1 MALQALDYLMMA
13 EALRHAAR
21 GERDSSPNP
30 CVGCVI
36 AKDGKVIGHGHSQ
49 VAGGAHA
56 EVMALTMAGAAAR
69 GATVYVTL
77 EPCSHFGKT
86 PPCADALIQA
96 QVARVV
102 VALRDPNPLVAGQGL
117 ARLEQHGIAVVVG
130 VLSDAALEHHKGF
143 FNRMILKKPWVRI
156 KTAASL
162 DGRIALK
169 DGESKWIT
177 GAAARSDVQSLRA
190 RSCAMITSVETVLA
204 DDPQLNVRE
213 FPVARQP
220 WKVILDSQMRTPCNA
235 KILEQGKVIL
245 FAAKESERRFELEA
259 CGVEVLVM
267 PDALTERVDL
277 ASALAFLAQR
287 GCNEVTI
294 EAGGQLCGAFLQAGL
309 VDEMVI
315 YQAPVL
321 LGEGLPLANFTLS
334 QLTDQLKPQVY
345 ERRMVGLDQRI
356 TLRFSDTQST
366 LHAVKESI
374 NV

>member
-1 MALQALDYLMMA
+1 MGPQAIDYLMMA
-13 EALRHAAR
+13 EALRYTAL
-21 GERDSSPNP
+21 GEWTSSPNP

-36 AKDGKVIGHGHSQ
+36 AKDGVVLGFGHSQ

-56 EVMALTMAGAAAR
+56 EVMALRMAGDDAR

-86 PPCADALIQA
+86 PPCADALVQA

-117 ARLEQHGIAVVVG
+117 ARLKQHGVEVEVG
-130 VLSDAALEHHKGF
+130 VLHAAALEHHKGF
-143 FNRMILKKPWVRI
+143 FSRMILQKPWVRI

-169 DGESKWIT
+169 DGQSKWIT
-177 GAAARSDVQSLRA
+177 GAAARSDVQRLRA
-190 RSCAMITSVETVLA
+190 RSCAMITSIETVLA

-213 FPVARQP
+213 FPVVRQP
-220 WKVILDSQMRTPCNA
+220 LKVILDSQMRTPCNA
-235 KILEQGKVIL
+235 KILSQGKVIL
-245 FAAKESERRFELEA
+245 FAAKESVRRTELEA
-259 CGVEVLVM
+259 SGVEVVVLANAA
-267 PDALTERVDL
+267 DGRVDL
-277 ASALAFLAQR
+277 QAALAFLARR

-294 EAGGQLCGAFLQAGL
+294 EAGGNLCGAFLQAGL

-321 LGEGLPLANFTLS
+321 LGEGLPLANFALS
-334 QLTDQLKPQVY
+334 QLTDKLEPQVF
-345 ERRMVGLDQRI
+345 ERRLVGSDQRI
-356 TLRFSDTQST
+356 TLRFTDVQTALQGV
-366 LHAVKESI
+366 H
-374 NV
+374 